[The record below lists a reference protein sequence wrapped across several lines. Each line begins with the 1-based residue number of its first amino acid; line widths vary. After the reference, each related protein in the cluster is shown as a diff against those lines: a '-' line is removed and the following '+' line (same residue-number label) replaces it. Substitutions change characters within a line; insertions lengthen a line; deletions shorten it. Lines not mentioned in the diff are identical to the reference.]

1 MCSQKAETR
10 EACLDSLLLCTS
22 SRTLPGG
29 TCEYKTASVV
39 FEYYHVSPIE
49 VFLSRLL
56 VGAPRAKHQNQ
67 VNVTGVV
74 YQCDL
79 ATTSERCE
87 PIEFDNK
94 GLLLEIW
101 AIFSC
106 CDGWAGGGVS
116 WSFVHY
122 EMNCMNCPVFH

>member
-1 MCSQKAETR
+1 M
-10 EACLDSLLLCTS
+10 DSLWPCTS
-22 SRTLPGG
+22 SRALSGG
-29 TCEYKTASVV
+29 TCEYKTSPVV
-39 FEYYHVSPIE
+39 LEYHYVSPIE

-56 VGAPRAKHQNQ
+56 VGAPQAKHQNQ

-94 GLLLEIW
+94 GLLLGH
-101 AIFSC
+101 FRLL
-106 CDGWAGGGVS
+106 
-116 WSFVHY
+116 
-122 EMNCMNCPVFH
+122 

>member
-1 MCSQKAETR
+1 MCSEKAETR
-10 EACLDSLLLCTS
+10 KACLDSLWPCTS
-22 SRTLPGG
+22 SRALPGG

-39 FEYYHVSPIE
+39 FEYHHVSPIE

-67 VNVTGVV
+67 ANFTGVV

-87 PIEFDNK
+87 PIEFDNE

-101 AIFSC
+101 AILLAVMV
-106 CDGWAGGGVS
+106 GTGGVS
-116 WSFVHY
+116 WSLTGT
-122 EMNCMNCPVFH
+122 N